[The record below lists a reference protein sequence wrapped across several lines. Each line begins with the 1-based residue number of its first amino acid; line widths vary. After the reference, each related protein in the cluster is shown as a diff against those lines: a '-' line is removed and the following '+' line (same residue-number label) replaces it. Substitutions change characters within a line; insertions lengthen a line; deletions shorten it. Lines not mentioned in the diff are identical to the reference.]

1 MIDAGY
7 LIETEP
13 VSEGPGRPMVP
24 LQVIPTRRFAIG
36 IKMMATEVVAVLTD
50 MASTIRVA
58 RCLPVEGSD
67 RAAVVTAIAHA
78 VATLPAKVRGSRSKL
93 VGVGVGV
100 GVGGHVDREHGVVR
114 YSAALRWREI
124 DLAGLVAAATDMPV
138 VVENDANTLAV
149 YEQWCGAGR
158 DVGCFAVVTIGAG
171 IGCGLVLD
179 GDLYTGATGAA
190 GEFGHLIVDPD
201 GPRCH
206 CGCRG
211 CLESL
216 VGDDAI
222 VLPTVLGVAGGRHL
236 DTSVQARLVDHVRGG
251 GGLIWL
257 GPLPERDLRDR
268 PGRVLS
274 EALGVSGGQL
284 ITGTGRYFPSVR
296 GLGAATV
303 LGETRVGWLQE
314 LTGGDP
320 LLTDVDG
327 RVRAAAASVGAGSAV
342 LLAAELPS
350 HPELFTSLVEMLGV
364 RRGLALESAMP
375 GVVATTTVSPSGDR
389 VLHLLN
395 PTG

>member
-1 MIDAGY
+1 VFLTVLTHGPLCRRDVAELTGLSQGAVTRLAKPMIDAGY

-149 YEQWCGAGR
+149 
-158 DVGCFAVVTIGAG
+158 
-171 IGCGLVLD
+171 
-179 GDLYTGATGAA
+179 
-190 GEFGHLIVDPD
+190 
-201 GPRCH
+201 
-206 CGCRG
+206 
-211 CLESL
+211 
-216 VGDDAI
+216 
-222 VLPTVLGVAGGRHL
+222 
-236 DTSVQARLVDHVRGG
+236 
-251 GGLIWL
+251 
-257 GPLPERDLRDR
+257 
-268 PGRVLS
+268 
-274 EALGVSGGQL
+274 
-284 ITGTGRYFPSVR
+284 
-296 GLGAATV
+296 
-303 LGETRVGWLQE
+303 
-314 LTGGDP
+314 
-320 LLTDVDG
+320 
-327 RVRAAAASVGAGSAV
+327 
-342 LLAAELPS
+342 
-350 HPELFTSLVEMLGV
+350 
-364 RRGLALESAMP
+364 
-375 GVVATTTVSPSGDR
+375 
-389 VLHLLN
+389 
-395 PTG
+395 